1 MKSSSPLSFGL
12 LAVLLAGLARPAS
25 AAAYTDGTA
34 SLTVTLSD
42 PPGNYSARVD
52 AFWVTDAAG
61 NFIKNIRK
69 DAARREN
76 YLYQWLA
83 ARKTTAIDGY
93 SGATISTWTPV
104 TVTWDCRDSNE
115 VVVPDG
121 TYKLYVEFTD
131 RNGQGPWTSEG
142 LPFAKGL
149 ANVDVSYPNQTYI
162 RNLRL
167 VYTPLFSRDV
177 AVAAIAAPQQ
187 VAPDVLTNV
196 TVTVTNKGGWTE
208 TFAVALSDDTDAR
221 SLGTNQIV
229 NLGPQAATAT
239 TFPWSTANASW
250 GLHSLRA
257 VATPVAG
264 ELSLEDNTRT
274 VLSIVA
280 PALTTNIYLTKS
292 HDWRYHDRG
301 VSLGTAWR
309 EPDYDDSAWA
319 QGRGPLGYQDPP
331 INTVLNYGG
340 NANAKY
346 PTYYFRAPFLLT
358 TLPTV
363 VTMRLRR
370 DDGAVLYVNGAEAY
384 RTNLPAGT
392 ITYTNLA
399 LDAVSGADETTYFE
413 AILALT
419 NLVVGTN
426 LMAVEIHQSAANST
440 DLSFDLELIGAEL
453 PSMPAHDVRVLAVA
467 APLQALPG
475 IATNITVVVTN
486 QGDVAESFPIVLSD
500 LTGGTTIGA
509 QQVTALAAGA
519 TARAGFTWEPPLT
532 PWGNRVLSAVAGP
545 VTGELNRTDNTNTLL
560 VLVAPPLETNVLVSR
575 TSLWRYNDT
584 GSDLS
589 FAPWRDAEY
598 FDDSW
603 PTGRGPFGYGAEVAT
618 TNSFGPDPNR
628 KYPAYYYRTIFNI
641 DVPPTWLRLRLRCD
655 DGAVVYHNGSE
666 IHRVNLA
673 DGPVS
678 YSSWASLA
686 VEGTNALA
694 YFESDVPI
702 ANAVIGPNLL
712 AVEVHQVSASD
723 PDLAFDAELISLNPV
738 TPRVHDVAVLA
749 VEPGGAVLIGDRLR
763 LAVTV
768 ANRGNASET
777 FTLFLQDANSGQIV
791 ASAVVTQLPVGVQS
805 TLMMDWNT
813 LGVSPGQHAITAFTV
828 LDGVTN
834 VTGMAQGRATLSGTA
849 FGAKTTGLAGA
860 LGGRCATVAAWGN
873 RLLVGTGATLEVWE
887 ANNPLAL
894 ARLGQVRL
902 PGLIEDIAAAGDFAF
917 VACGNAGVQFV
928 DLTMPSAPRHV
939 TTYDTSGHAY
949 GVSVSGT
956 MLLIADGAA
965 GLRMVSIDAPSAP
978 VLVGAYF
985 TEGPARAVAAEGTR
999 AYLLDAHHGL
1009 LVLDIANPAD
1019 PRQLGVCAFHA
1030 GQAVA
1035 VANGWAYV
1043 IDANNHCFAV
1053 DATVPAAPS
1062 LVGSRVLTDAVGSSI
1077 VINGRHAYVPA
1088 FEAGLLVLDI
1098 ANPADITRV
1107 RSLPVPTPGQSVRAA
1122 LIGDTL
1128 YLANGLAGFQALDVT
1143 TPESPVV
1150 QSDWPLAIRACDV
1163 ALADSLACVAAGE
1176 NGLRLYNIAN
1186 PATPTWVG
1194 WSTNA
1199 LNARCVA
1206 LAGQTALVGD
1216 GQYGLKV
1223 FNVGTPTTPALMG
1236 SWSGPDLASVR
1247 RVGLS
1252 GAYGVACD
1260 GRTVGL
1266 FDLSTPA
1273 HPTLVATRPTPA
1285 FAFDMAVAGS
1295 RIYLAC
1301 GSAGL
1306 MVFEMGPNS
1315 LAQVGSYDS
1324 PGLAAGVAVSGA
1336 AVYLAD
1342 GPGGWSLLDVSGA
1355 SPVLV
1360 RTSQAEG
1367 PVTDV
1372 AVEGVLAALG
1382 NGLNR
1387 AMAMDVTAPLTP
1399 VPQTSFDALV
1409 QALSLAI
1416 GNRQVYV
1423 AEDEV
1428 GLAIVPIPA
1437 DVDRDGL
1444 PDAWELEIVGA
1455 DPNDDLRTIQDVS
1468 PDDDFDDDGSANAA
1482 EYVAGTD
1489 PTDRASRFVVLLPP
1503 PMAGGVPAIQWSSV
1517 AGKTYTIHKST
1528 NLQAGFT
1535 VLQEGIAATP
1545 PMNTYDDPAPQEAA
1559 FYIISVR

>member
-1 MKSSSPLSFGL
+1 MKSSSFFLPGVLVLL
-12 LAVLLAGLARPAS
+12 LACHVRPAS
-25 AAAYTDGTA
+25 AATYTDGTA
-34 SLTVTLSD
+34 SLTVTMSD

-83 ARKTTAIDGY
+83 ARDTTVIDGF

-104 TVTWDCRDSNE
+104 TVTWDCRDTSE
-115 VVVPDG
+115 AVVPDG

-149 ANVDVSYPNQTYI
+149 ANVDVTYPNQTYF
-162 RNLRL
+162 RNMRL
-167 VYTPLFSRDV
+167 VYTPKRPNDV
-177 AVAAIAAPQQ
+177 AVAAIAAPQL
-187 VAPDVLTNV
+187 VSPDALTNV
-196 TVTVTNKGGWTE
+196 TVTVTNKGSWTE
-208 TFAVALSDDTDAR
+208 TVTVALSDDTDAT
-221 SLGTNQIV
+221 SLGTNQIA
-229 NLGPQAATAT
+229 NLGPQTAATT
-239 TFPWSTANASW
+239 TFPWNTANASW
-250 GLHSLRA
+250 GVHSLRA
-257 VATPVAG
+257 VAFPVEG
-264 ELSLEDNTRT
+264 ELSLEDNLLT

-292 HDWRYHDRG
+292 NVWRYHDQG
-301 VSLGTAWR
+301 VNLGTAWR
-309 EPDYDDSAWA
+309 EPDYDDAAWP
-319 QGRGPLGYQDPP
+319 QGRGPLGYNDPP
-331 INTVLNYGG
+331 LNTLLSYGG
-340 NANAKY
+340 NAAAKY

-358 TLPTV
+358 RLPAV
-363 VTMRLRR
+363 VTLRLRR
-370 DDGAVLYVNGAEAY
+370 DDGAVVYVNGAEAH

-399 LDAVSGADETTYFE
+399 LDAVSGAAETTYFE
-413 AILALT
+413 TSLALT
-419 NLVVGTN
+419 NLVAGTN
-426 LMAVEIHQSAANST
+426 LVAVEIHQNAAYST
-440 DLSFDLELIGAEL
+440 DLSFDLELLGAEL
-453 PSMPAHDVRVLAVA
+453 PAMPAHDVGVLAVA
-467 APLQALPG
+467 APVQALPG
-475 IATNITVVVTN
+475 VSTNITVVVTN
-486 QGDVAESFPIVLSD
+486 QGDFAESFPIVLSD
-500 LTGGTTIGA
+500 MTAGTTIGT

-519 TARAGFTWEPPLT
+519 TANAGFTWQPPLA
-532 PWGNRVLSAVAGP
+532 PWGNRVLTAVAGP
-545 VTGELNRTDNTNTLL
+545 VTGEVNRIDNTNTAR
-560 VLVAPPLETNVLVSR
+560 VLVAPPLETNMLVARSN
-575 TSLWRYNDT
+575 LWRYNDT

-589 FAPWRDAEY
+589 FAPWKETAF

-603 PTGRGPFGYGAEVAT
+603 PTGLGPFGYGAAVTT
-618 TNSFGPDPNR
+618 TNSFGPDANQ
-628 KYPAYYYRTIFNI
+628 KYPAYYYRTTFNI

-655 DGAVVYHNGSE
+655 DGAVVYHNGVE

-673 DGPVS
+673 DDPVS
-678 YSSWASLA
+678 YWSWASLA

-702 ANAVIGPNLL
+702 TNAVIGRNLL
-712 AVEVHQVSASD
+712 AVEVHQASARD

-749 VEPGGAVLIGDRLR
+749 VEPGGPALLGDRLQ
-763 LAVTV
+763 LEVTV

-777 FTLFLQDANSGQIV
+777 FTLFLEDANSGQIL
-791 ASAVVTQLPVGVQS
+791 ASTVVTQLPVGAQS
-805 TLMMDWNT
+805 TLTMDWNT
-813 LGVSPGQHAITAFTV
+813 LGASPGQHAIRAYTV

-834 VTGMAQGRATLSGTA
+834 TTDIAQGQATLTGTGFGVKTTGMA
-849 FGAKTTGLAGA
+849 GAV
-860 LGGRCATVAAWGN
+860 GGRCAAVAAWGN
-873 RLLVGTGATLEVWE
+873 RLLVGTGATLEIWDTS
-887 ANNPLAL
+887 NPLAL
-894 ARLGQVRL
+894 TRLGQVRL
-902 PGLIEDIAAAGDFAF
+902 PGLIEDIAASGSFAF
-917 VACGNAGVQFV
+917 VACGSAGVQFV
-928 DLTMPSAPRHV
+928 DLTVPTAPTHV

-956 MLLIADGAA
+956 TLLVADGAA
-965 GLRMVSIDAPSAP
+965 GLRVVNIDAPATP
-978 VLVGAYF
+978 VLVGSYF
-985 TEGPARAVAAEGTR
+985 TEGPARAVAVDGTR
-999 AYLLDAHHGL
+999 AYLVDAHHGL

-1019 PRQLGVCAFHA
+1019 PRRLGACAFHA

-1043 IDANNHCFAV
+1043 VDANNHCFAV
-1053 DATVPAAPS
+1053 DATIPAAPTLASS
-1062 LVGSRVLTDAVGSSI
+1062 LVLTDAVGSS
-1077 VINGRHAYVPA
+1077 VVLDGRHAYVPA
-1088 FEAGLLVLDI
+1088 LEAGLLVLDI
-1098 ANPADITRV
+1098 ADPSDITLI
-1107 RSLPVPTPGQSVRAA
+1107 RSLPVPIPGQSVRAA
-1122 LIGDTL
+1122 LIGRTL

-1163 ALADSLACVAAGE
+1163 AIANSLACVAAGE

-1186 PATPTWVG
+1186 PAAPTWIG

-1223 FNVGTPTTPALMG
+1223 FSVANPATPALLG
-1236 SWSGPDLASVR
+1236 SWTGPDLASVS
-1247 RVGLS
+1247 RVGLT

-1273 HPTLVATRPTPA
+1273 HPTLVATRSTPA

-1295 RIYLAC
+1295 RVYLAC
-1301 GSAGL
+1301 GAAGL
-1306 MVFEMGPNS
+1306 MVFEIGPNS
-1315 LAQVGSYDS
+1315 LAQAGSYDS
-1324 PGLAAGVAVSGA
+1324 PGFATGVAVSGA
-1336 AVYLAD
+1336 ALYLAD
-1342 GPGGWSLLDVSGA
+1342 GPGGWSLLDVSGV

-1360 RTSQAEG
+1360 RASLAEG

-1387 AMAMDVTAPLTP
+1387 AVAVDVADPLTP

-1416 GNRQVYV
+1416 GSRQIFV
-1423 AEDEV
+1423 AEDEA
-1428 GLAIVPIPA
+1428 GLAIGPIPA

-1444 PDAWELEIVGA
+1444 PDTWELEIVGA

-1468 PDDDFDDDGSANAA
+1468 PYDDFDDDGLANAV

-1489 PTDRASRFVVLLPP
+1489 PADNASRFVVLLPP
-1503 PMAGGVPAIQWSSV
+1503 PMAGGMPVIQWSSV

-1535 VLQEGIAATP
+1535 VLEDGIAATP
-1545 PMNTYDDPAPQEAA
+1545 PVNTYDDPTPEGAA